1 MQEGPSASRLSKLGR
16 WEILSQL
23 HRKLTFAAAGAGNP
37 MDNLPPGLINRGR
50 NLCFAISSLQCL
62 FRTPEMAGLL
72 QDWVQNSNLMM
83 TANEEDFLWSYLK
96 LHVECV
102 ARNLQPSTQDN
113 FVRLCRVF
121 MPQLMSSSSYTQ
133 EQQDAAEFV
142 MTLLNVL
149 HKILNSRRPRAK
161 AGQASGNASAEHN
174 AENFQV
180 SISTLNKRCL
190 DRILEVAYKGWQ
202 AYERA
207 NDSPIVHLFTG
218 QTSDIHQC
226 TSCLKTSIRTQ
237 EYIVL
242 PITIEL
248 RDRRDSSGARNVL
261 RLYDLLMSF
270 TEAKRMDNR
279 DDDDNESEIQMGPI
293 CNMAAH
299 TSWLHRT
306 MLSQTPSAVVLQLL
320 RFQYD
325 SSTGQSRKIR
335 DPIKIPSA
343 NMCLPNGSGTWPQ
356 YKLYGIVA
364 HIGTRSTQDGH
375 YIAYAEDQMYSK
387 WYRFDDE
394 TVTHIVDI
402 EEELAK
408 PSLME
413 NAYLLFYRKT

>member
-1 MQEGPSASRLSKLGR
+1 MQQGPGASRFPKLAR
-16 WEILSQL
+16 WDMLSQL
-23 HRKLTFAAAGAGNP
+23 HRKITFAAAGSDSS
-37 MDNLPPGLINRGR
+37 MDNLPPGLVNRGQ

-62 FRTPEMAGLL
+62 FRTPEMAGLM
-72 QDWVQNSNLMM
+72 QDWVQNSNLVM
-83 TANEEDFLWSYLK
+83 AADEEDFLWSYLK

-121 MPQLMSSSSYTQ
+121 MPQLVSSSSYTQ

-149 HKILNSRRPRAK
+149 HKILNSRRPKAK
-161 AGQASGNASAEHN
+161 AGEANGSGSAEHN

-190 DRILEVAYKGWQ
+190 NRILEVAYKGWQ

-237 EYIVL
+237 EYNVL
-242 PITIEL
+242 PIAIEL
-248 RDRRDSSGARNVL
+248 RDRVSSNGGRNTL
-261 RLYDLLMSF
+261 RLYDLLVSF

-279 DDDDNESEIQMGPI
+279 DADNENELQTGPI

-325 SSTGQSRKIR
+325 SSSGQSRKIR
-335 DPIKIPSA
+335 EPIKIPST

-356 YKLYGIVA
+356 YKLYGVVA
-364 HIGTRSTQDGH
+364 HIGSRSTQDGH
-375 YIAYAEDQMYSK
+375 YIAFAEEQMGGK

-394 TVTHIVDI
+394 SVTSVADI
-402 EEELAK
+402 DEELAK
-408 PSLME
+408 PFLME

>member
-1 MQEGPSASRLSKLGR
+1 MQPGASRLPKLAR
-16 WEILSQL
+16 WDMLSQL
-23 HRKLTFAAAGAGNP
+23 HRKLTFATTGTDSS
-37 MDNLPPGLINRGR
+37 MDNLPPGLVNRGQ

-62 FRTPEMAGLL
+62 FRTPEMSGLL
-72 QDWVQNSNLMM
+72 QDWVQNSNLVMG
-83 TANEEDFLWSYLK
+83 ADEEDFLWSYLK

-121 MPQLMSSSSYTQ
+121 MPQLMSSSSYSQ

-149 HKILNSRRPRAK
+149 HKVLNSRKAKSK
-161 AGQASGNASAEHN
+161 AGQANGSGSVEHN

-180 SISTLNKRCL
+180 VISTLNKRCL
-190 DRILEVAYKGWQ
+190 NRILEVAYKGWQ
-202 AYERA
+202 TYERA

-237 EYIVL
+237 EYNVL
-242 PITIEL
+242 PIAIEL
-248 RDRRDSSGARNVL
+248 RDRVSTNGGGNPL
-261 RLYDLLMSF
+261 RLYDLLVSF

-279 DDDDNESEIQMGPI
+279 DANEENELQTGPI

-306 MLSQTPSAVVLQLL
+306 MLTQTPSAVVLQLL

-325 SSTGQSRKIR
+325 SSTCQSRKIR
-335 DPIKIPSA
+335 EPIKIPST

-356 YKLYGIVA
+356 YKLYGVVA
-364 HIGTRSTQDGH
+364 HIGSRSTQDGH
-375 YIAYAEDQMYSK
+375 YIAFAEDQVCGK

-394 TVTHIVDI
+394 SVTSVPDI
-402 EEELAK
+402 DEELAK
-408 PSLME
+408 PFLME

>member
-1 MQEGPSASRLSKLGR
+1 
-16 WEILSQL
+16 
-23 HRKLTFAAAGAGNP
+23 
-37 MDNLPPGLINRGR
+37 MDNLPPGLVNRGQ

-72 QDWVQNSNLMM
+72 QDWVQNSNLIMA
-83 TANEEDFLWSYLK
+83 TNEEDFLWSYLK

-113 FVRLCRVF
+113 FFRLCRTF
-121 MPQLMSSSSYTQ
+121 MPQLVSSSSYTQ
-133 EQQDAAEFV
+133 DQQDAAEFA

-149 HKILNSRRPRAK
+149 HKILNSRRPRTK
-161 AGQASGNASAEHN
+161 AAQANASGSAEHN
-174 AENFQV
+174 SENFQV

-202 AYERA
+202 VYERS

-237 EYIVL
+237 EYNVL
-242 PITIEL
+242 PITIGL
-248 RDRRDSSGARNVL
+248 RDRRDSNGGRTVL
-261 RLYDLLMSF
+261 RLYDLLVSF

-279 DDDDNESEIQMGPI
+279 DADNENELQTGPI
-293 CNMAAH
+293 CNLAAH

-306 MLSQTPSAVVLQLL
+306 MLSQTPTAVVLQLL

-325 SSTGQSRKIR
+325 SATCQTRKIR

-375 YIAYAEDQMYSK
+375 YIAYAEDQTYGK

-394 TVTHIVDI
+394 AVTPISDI
-402 EEELAK
+402 DEELSK
-408 PSLME
+408 PFLME
-413 NAYLLFYRKT
+413 NAYLLFYKKT

>member
-1 MQEGPSASRLSKLGR
+1 MRQAPGAPRIPKLGR
-16 WEILSQL
+16 WDVISQL
-23 HRKLTFAAAGAGNP
+23 HRKLTFAPAGAGSP
-37 MDNLPPGLINRGR
+37 MDNLPPGLVNRGQ

-72 QDWVQNSNLMM
+72 QDWVQNSNIIMA
-83 TANEEDFLWSYLK
+83 ANEEDFLWSYLK

-113 FVRLCRVF
+113 FFRLCRIF
-121 MPQLMSSSSYTQ
+121 MPQLVSSSSYTQ
-133 EQQDAAEFV
+133 DQQDAAEFA
-142 MTLLNVL
+142 MKLLNVL
-149 HKILNSRRPRAK
+149 HKILNSRRPRNR
-161 AGQASGNASAEHN
+161 AGQANGSASAEHN
-174 AENFQV
+174 SENFQV
-180 SISTLNKRCL
+180 SISTLNKRCV

-218 QTSDIHQC
+218 QTSDITQC

-237 EYIVL
+237 EYNVL
-242 PITIEL
+242 PIPIEP
-248 RDRRDSSGARNVL
+248 RDRRDSNGARTVV
-261 RLYDLLMSF
+261 RLYDLLVSY
-270 TEAKRMDNR
+270 TEAKRTDNR
-279 DDDDNESEIQMGPI
+279 DANNENELQTGPI
-293 CNMAAH
+293 CNLAAH

-306 MLSQTPSAVVLQLL
+306 MISQAPPAIVLQLL
-320 RFQYD
+320 RFQFD
-325 SSTGQSRKIR
+325 SAAGQTRKIR

-375 YIAYAEDQMYSK
+375 YIAYAEDQAYGK

-394 TVTHIVDI
+394 AVTPISDI
-402 EEELAK
+402 DEELAK
-408 PSLME
+408 PFLME
-413 NAYLLFYRKT
+413 NAYLLFYKKT